1 MKFKFLYTIP
11 LIILCL
17 LVAPNRAIAKEFI
30 GKVIT
35 VDKNNTEIK
44 VEIYNNS
51 HEGFSWARFFGF
63 ENQNDQAPKIIII
76 KLTKNNINNISQ
88 GSFLRL
94 IGEFKK
100 NKEFILKKLQVL
112 PRDPT
117 GVRERLGLIR
127 RERRTTISHKT
138 RPHITR
144 PHTAVH
150 THTHKRPVTMR
161 PHQGGRHR

>member
-17 LVAPNRAIAKEFI
+17 LGVTKISIAKEFI
-30 GKVIT
+30 GKVVS
-35 VDKNNTEIK
+35 VDKNNTEIT

-51 HEGFSWARFFGF
+51 QEGFSWAKLFGF
-63 ENQNDQAPKIIII
+63 ENQNNKVPKIVNI
-76 KLTKNNINNISQ
+76 KINKNKINKISQ

-94 IGEFKK
+94 IGKFKK
-100 NKEFILKKLQVL
+100 NKKFLLKKLQVL

-127 RERRTTISHKT
+127 HQRRTRSHRT
-138 RPHITR
+138 RPAATMHIHR
-144 PHTAVH
+144 A
-150 THTHKRPVTMR
+150 K
-161 PHQGGRHR
+161 GNRHR